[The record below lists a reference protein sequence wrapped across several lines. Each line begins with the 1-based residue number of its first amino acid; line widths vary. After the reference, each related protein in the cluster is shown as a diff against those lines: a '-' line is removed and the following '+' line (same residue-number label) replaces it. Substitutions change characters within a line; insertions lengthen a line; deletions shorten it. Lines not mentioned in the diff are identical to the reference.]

1 MCQAPTGCG
10 GKEWVDQPGEEEKGR
25 AEDVWGWGEKRYI
38 VLSPAPQG
46 QVRKNK
52 VWHHIMFFPGESL
65 PMALG
70 PDITKPRVKE
80 TKLQNYVVPE
90 VAATKR

>member
-1 MCQAPTGCG
+1 MEVKNRLISQGRKRKGEQRMSG
-10 GKEWVDQPGEEEKGR
+10 GGER
-25 AEDVWGWGEKRYI
+25 KRYI
-38 VLSPAPQG
+38 VLSPAPQS
-46 QVRKNK
+46 QIRKNK

-70 PDITKPRVKE
+70 PDITKPRAKE

-90 VAATKR
+90 VAAIK